1 MVSVDEAVAVA
12 LSFAKPLAAVTL
24 PLAAAHGRVLAL
36 DVEAAEPQPA
46 FRASVKD
53 GFAVRCA
60 DGAGEFPV
68 AAASRAAARDG
79 PPAPLQPGTVAY
91 ITTGAPVPEGADA
104 VVQVEN
110 TVALE
115 PGAPGEPPRRVR
127 IAIAASRPGEDVRA
141 VGSDVAAGERV
152 LSAGDRLGVAELGLL
167 ASCGVA
173 QVAVHPAPRVALLS
187 TGDELVD
194 AATPRDAMRHGA
206 VRDANRPMLLAG
218 ALRAAAP
225 PRARATLTRMPLGC
239 RSRGRRRR

>member
-1 MVSVDEAVAVA
+1 
-12 LSFAKPLAAVTL
+12 
-24 PLAAAHGRVLAL
+24 
-36 DVEAAEPQPA
+36 
-46 FRASVKD
+46 
-53 GFAVRCA
+53 
-60 DGAGEFPV
+60 
-68 AAASRAAARDG
+68 
-79 PPAPLQPGTVAY
+79 
-91 ITTGAPVPEGADA
+91 
-104 VVQVEN
+104 
-110 TVALE
+110 
-115 PGAPGEPPRRVR
+115 
-127 IAIAASRPGEDVRA
+127 VRA

-152 LSAGDRLGVAELGLL
+152 LSAGDRLGAAELGLL